1 MIEFTEQEFDANE
14 IIRSLKKEGVGAIVT
29 FIGIVRDF
37 TEVEGNEAQRER
49 VKVKQLIYECYKDM
63 ALDKMAKIRDYALV
77 NYDINDMYIVHRTGV
92 LKPSEKIV
100 MIAVSAVHRKD
111 AFIACEFAIDELKR
125 SVPIW
130 KKELTSK
137 GELWVGEEKGKRS
150 RNNMLENIRV
160 EGNDENG
167 GHK

>member
-1 MIEFTEQEFDANE
+1 ME
-14 IIRSLKKEGVGAIVT
+14 
-29 FIGIVRDF
+29 
-37 TEVEGNEAQRER
+37 
-49 VKVKQLIYECYKDM
+49 
-63 ALDKMAKIRDYALV
+63 KMAQIREQALASY
-77 NYDINDMYIVHRTGV
+77 NINDMHLIHRTGV

-111 AFIACEFAIDELKR
+111 AFIACEFAIEELKK

-137 GELWVGEEKGKRS
+137 GELWVGEEKGKRWK
-150 RNNMLENIRV
+150 NNMLENIRV

-167 GHK
+167 